1 MKRIVLIAAFLG
13 AAIPAAQF
21 AAAQSET
28 YPARPV
34 RLVVAFPPGGSVD
47 VVARLVAPRLSESL
61 SQPVVIDNRS
71 GASGNI
77 GTELAARAKPD
88 GYTLL
93 IHTIPFVAN
102 AHLYSPL
109 PYDPL
114 ADFAPVALLSSSPS
128 VLVVHPLVPARSV
141 GELLQLAKSK
151 PGALNYS
158 AAGAGTNPHI
168 AGELFNMLGGVD
180 IVAIQY
186 KGGGPAL
193 VAALGGEIGIS
204 FPNISEAVPHVS
216 AGRLRALGV
225 TGAKRSAALP
235 EVPTIAESG
244 VRGYEFVTWH
254 GMLAPR
260 GTPSEIVALLNEKLR
275 AILRSPELS
284 ARLAQMGLDVIAST
298 PEEFSAH
305 LKKEIEKWGRL
316 IRERRMRVE

>member
-28 YPARPV
+28 YPARRV

-93 IHTIPFVAN
+93 IPTIPFVAN
-102 AHLYSPL
+102 VHLYSPL

-225 TGAKRSAALP
+225 TGARRSAALP

-244 VRGYEFVTWH
+244 VPGYEFVTWH
-254 GMLAPR
+254 GVLAPR
-260 GTPSEIVALLNEKLR
+260 GTPREIVVLLNAKLSGV
-275 AILRSPELS
+275 LRSPELA
-284 ARLAQMGLDVIAST
+284 ARFAQMGLEVIAST

-305 LKKEIEKWGRL
+305 LKKELEKWGRV
-316 IRERRMRVE
+316 IREMRMRVE